1 MPIETINNHQMHY
14 EVHGSGPPLVC
25 MGGWG
30 TYCHGA
36 VHHVPRGLTD
46 RYQVVLFD
54 HRGIGESD
62 DDPALTPTMRLYA
75 DDVAGLLDHLGLA
88 DAHVIGLVGMGACIG
103 QELSINRPD
112 LVRSL
117 TNLAAWTKPDA
128 FFADQLESL
137 RSAHR
142 DIGWEAFQRLV
153 CVMSLEPGFY
163 IENRHRLLGPDGPW
177 REVNGRF
184 EAHSRLIDA
193 CLAHDTSDRLHLIS
207 APTLIV
213 HCPLDQVTGPRL
225 TIPIAQGIPGAREIT
240 LEGAAH
246 VIAGRE
252 LRMKFSEIL
261 LDFLQQVDA
270 GAAQRAP
277 S

>member
-1 MPIETINNHQMHY
+1 MPIATINNHQMYY
-14 EVHGSGPPLVC
+14 EIHGEGPPLLL

-36 VHHVPRGLTD
+36 HYHLPRGLTD
-46 RYQVVLFD
+46 HYRVVIFD

-62 DDPALTPTMRLYA
+62 DDLTVNPSMRLYA
-75 DDVAGLLDHLGLA
+75 DDAAGLLEHLGLT
-88 DAHVIGLVGMGACIG
+88 DVHLIGLVGMGACIS
-103 QELSINRPD
+103 QELAINRPD
-112 LVRSL
+112 LVRSM
-117 TNLAAWTKPDA
+117 TNLAAWARPDT
-128 FFADQLESL
+128 FFTDQIEML
-137 RSAHR
+137 RSVHR
-142 DIGWEAFQRLV
+142 DMGWEAFQKLV
-153 CVMSLEPGFY
+153 CVLSLEPEFY
-163 IENRHRLLGPDGPW
+163 LANRDRVLGPQGPW

-193 CLAHDTSDRLHLIS
+193 CLAHDTLDRLPGVS

-225 TIPIAQGIPGAREIT
+225 TIPIAKAIQGAREVT

-252 LRMKFSEIL
+252 LRGRFAKVL
-261 LDFLQQVDA
+261 LDFLHEVDA
-270 GAAQRAP
+270 AQAQ
-277 S
+277 SA